1 MSRPLEI
8 CILAAGIGSRMRSN
22 KPKALQILAGKP
34 LLQHLLETVDQLSPS
49 KVHVVVGQGAE
60 QVKSTFVDR
69 PDLFWVHQ
77 SEQKGTGHAMQLA
90 SLGVDPDSRV
100 LILLGDAPL
109 VQRDTLNSLISTESD
124 LALLTVDTPDPFN
137 YGRIVRQADQIKEIV
152 EELDASEEQK
162 AIKEVNT
169 GVMVCDSKRLM
180 SWLELLTDD
189 NTQKEFLLT
198 DIVRYANEEGSIV
211 KACKTTDLF
220 EVTGVNTFS
229 QLANLEKVLQR
240 KKAQDLMNQGLQLMD
255 PERIDI
261 RGNLKVGKGSCI
273 DINSVFEGE
282 VTIGDNVVIGP
293 NCVIS
298 DSNIGSESIIKANSV
313 LENVIVGAHCS
324 VGPFARLRPGT
335 NLDDKVAVGNFVEIK
350 KTKIGKGSKASHL
363 TYLGDSLIGAGVN
376 IGAGTITCNYD
387 GINKFTTEIADGA
400 FIGSNASLVA
410 PVKIGA
416 RATIGA
422 GSTITKDVEPD
433 NLALGRGKQKS
444 IPNWEKPD
452 KQ

>member
-1 MSRPLEI
+1 
-8 CILAAGIGSRMRSN
+8 MRSN